1 MAHKLQVKGKCQ
13 IYEAIEMT
21 ETYIRLIDSGGG
33 NTEPA
38 KQLALVSIANPVVDL
53 RSKITVGKTWH
64 ATCRKPDVSKILDWL
79 VK

>member
-1 MAHKLQVKGKCQ
+1 MECQ

-38 KQLALVSIANPVVDL
+38 EQLTLVSIANPVVDL

-64 ATCRKPDVSKILDWL
+64 ATCRKLDVSKILDWL
-79 VK
+79 VI